1 LSKDRCKKRNKN
13 SKKEGKKKE
22 NRWIFII
29 IICTMI
35 ISGSVS
41 LLSEA
46 TLSQVNV
53 PIAIGILLFIVLLG
67 VIFDI
72 VGTAV
77 TAGNEVPFHS
87 MASQKIGGANIAVK
101 LMRNAS
107 KVSNFCNDVV
117 GDICG
122 IISGSVGV
130 VIVEKIKHLYPTLN
144 YVFIA
149 AIVSAIIAS
158 MTVGGKAMGKKFA
171 IAKSNDIIFTV
182 AKILHFVKRG

>member
-1 LSKDRCKKRNKN
+1 MSKNRYKKRNKN
-13 SKKEGKKKE
+13 SKKQGKKSE
-22 NRWIFII
+22 NRWIFLI
-29 IICTMI
+29 IICTLV
-35 ISGSVS
+35 ISSSVS

-46 TLSQVNV
+46 TLSKVDV
-53 PIAIGILLFIVLLG
+53 PIAIVILLFIVLLG
-67 VIFDI
+67 VLFDI
-72 VGTAV
+72 IGTAV

-87 MASQKIGGANIAVK
+87 MASQKIGGASIAVK

-122 IISGSVGV
+122 IISGSIGV
-130 VIVEKIKHLYPTLN
+130 VILEKVKHQYPNLN
-144 YVFIA
+144 HVFIA
-149 AIVSAIIAS
+149 ALISAIIAS

-182 AKILHFVKRG
+182 AKILHFLKRG